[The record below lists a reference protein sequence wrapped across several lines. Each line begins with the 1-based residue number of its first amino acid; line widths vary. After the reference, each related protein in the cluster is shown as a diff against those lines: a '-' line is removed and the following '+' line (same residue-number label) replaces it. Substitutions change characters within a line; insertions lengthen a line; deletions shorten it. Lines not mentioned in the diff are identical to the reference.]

1 MIYTHGYT
9 VFKDEEAARKYTE
22 EKIRRSKKI
31 FERDGKKCTEI
42 VEKVKRKGKKE
53 IHIFSFT
60 FPMAYNYNKVSV
72 VSHSYVAQ
80 EI

>member
-9 VFKDEEAARKYTE
+9 VFKDEEAAREYTE
-22 EKIRRSKKI
+22 EKIRRSKE
-31 FERDGKKCTEI
+31 FSERNGKKCTEI
-42 VEKVKRKGKKE
+42 VEKIKHKGNKE

-60 FPMAYNYNKVSV
+60 YPMAYNYNKVSV

>member
-53 IHIFSFT
+53 IHIFSFLSRKNVN
-60 FPMAYNYNKVSV
+60 FSNKK
-72 VSHSYVAQ
+72 
-80 EI
+80 EKIC